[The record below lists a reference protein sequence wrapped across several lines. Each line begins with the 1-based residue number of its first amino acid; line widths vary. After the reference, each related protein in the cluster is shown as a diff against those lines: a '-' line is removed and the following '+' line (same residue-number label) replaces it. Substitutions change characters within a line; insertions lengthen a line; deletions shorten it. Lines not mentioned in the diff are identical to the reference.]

1 MITAPNSNQRNTM
14 PADKDALDVRRVDNK
29 ARLKDFIHL
38 PWSIYRNDPNW
49 VAPLLIEQKQRYS
62 SKNPF
67 FERARWQAWVAY
79 RKGKPVGRISAQID
93 PLHLERYAN
102 QTGHFGSLEA
112 ENDPAIFSA
121 LFQAAE
127 TWLVREG
134 MRQVTGPF
142 TLSINEEAG
151 LLIDGFDTPPRIM
164 MGHNLP
170 YYGAHIEANGFVAA
184 RDLLAYHQPPSY
196 EFSPTVKRLL
206 ARLSGRIH
214 LRHLNRKALDSELG
228 ILRHIF
234 NDAWS
239 ENWGF
244 VPFTEAEFREVGKA
258 MTLLLD
264 DDFVQIAEVDG
275 EPAAMIIG
283 LPDINQAIQDLNGRL
298 LPFGWL
304 KLLWRIKVRYPT
316 RARIPL
322 MGVLK
327 KYQHTRLGP
336 ALAFA
341 VTDAL
346 KQPFQ
351 RRGIEDVEMSWIL
364 ENNQGMRNIIEKLG
378 GVEYKRYRL
387 YEKQL
392 GNGTDK
398 GISD

>member
-1 MITAPNSNQRNTM
+1 M
-14 PADKDALDVRRVDNK
+14 PADKDDLDVRSVDNK
-29 ARLKDFIHL
+29 ARLKDFIHF
-38 PWSIYRNDPNW
+38 PWSVYRDDPNW

-62 SKNPF
+62 NKNPF
-67 FERARWQAWVAY
+67 FEHARWQGWVAY
-79 RKGKPVGRISAQID
+79 RDGKPVGRISAQID
-93 PLHLERYAN
+93 ELYLERYADR
-102 QTGHFGSLEA
+102 TGYFGSLEA
-112 ENDPAIFSA
+112 EDDPAVFSR
-121 LFQAAE
+121 LFQTAE
-127 TWLVREG
+127 AWLAQEG
-134 MRQVTGPF
+134 MSRVTGPF
-142 TLSINEEAG
+142 NLSINEEAG
-151 LLIDGFDTPPRIM
+151 LLVDGFDTPPRIM
-164 MGHNLP
+164 MGHNPP
-170 YYGAHIEANGFVAA
+170 YYGAHIEENGFKPAQ
-184 RDLLAYHQPPSY
+184 DLLAYHQPPNY
-196 EFSPTVKRLL
+196 EFSPTIKRLL
-206 ARLSGRIH
+206 ERSAGRIRM
-214 LRHLNRKALDSELG
+214 RHLNRKALDDELAT
-228 ILRHIF
+228 LRHIF

-298 LPFGWL
+298 LPLGWL

-346 KQPFQ
+346 KQPFI
-351 RRGIEDVEMSWIL
+351 RRGIEEVEMSWIL
-364 ENNQGMRNIIEKLG
+364 ENNQGMRNIIEQLG

-387 YEKQL
+387 YEKKL
-392 GNGTDK
+392 EE
-398 GISD
+398 

>member
-1 MITAPNSNQRNTM
+1 M
-14 PADKDALDVRRVDNK
+14 PADKDDLVVHSVDNK
-29 ARLKDFIHL
+29 ARLKDFIHF

-67 FERARWQAWVAY
+67 FEHARWQGWVAY
-79 RKGKPVGRISAQID
+79 RNGTPVGRISAQID
-93 PLHLERYAN
+93 QLHLERYAN
-102 QTGHFGSLEA
+102 RTGHFGSLEA
-112 ENDPAIFSA
+112 EDDPAVFA
-121 LFQAAE
+121 RLFQTAE
-127 TWLVREG
+127 AWLTKEG
-134 MRQVTGPF
+134 MSRVTGPF
-142 TLSINEEAG
+142 NLSINEEAG
-151 LLIDGFDTPPRIM
+151 LLVNGFNTPPRIM
-164 MGHNLP
+164 MGHNPP
-170 YYGAHIEANGFVAA
+170 YYGAHIEANGFKPA
-184 RDLLAYHQPPSY
+184 RDLLAYHQPPAY
-196 EFSPTVKRLL
+196 DFSPTVKRLMKRS
-206 ARLSGRIH
+206 AGRIRM
-214 LRHLNRKALDSELG
+214 RHLNRKALQDELA

-283 LPDINQAIQDLNGRL
+283 LPDINQAIQDLNGKL

-346 KQPFQ
+346 KQPFI

-364 ENNQGMRNIIEKLG
+364 ENNQAMRNIIEQLG
-378 GVEYKRYRL
+378 GVEYKRYRV

-392 GNGTDK
+392 GNSTD
-398 GISD
+398 

>member
-1 MITAPNSNQRNTM
+1 MISTPTPNPRDVM
-14 PADKDALDVRRVDNK
+14 PADKDALDVRPVDDD

-38 PWSIYRNDPNW
+38 PWSIYHNDPNW
-49 VAPLLIEQKQRYS
+49 VPPLLIEQKQRYS
-62 SKNPF
+62 RKNPF
-67 FERARWQAWVAY
+67 LEHARWQGWVAY
-79 RKGKPVGRISAQID
+79 RAGKPVGRISAQID
-93 PLHLERYAN
+93 PLYLERYTDR
-102 QTGHFGSLEA
+102 TGHFGSLEA
-112 ENDPAIFSA
+112 ENDPAIFTG

-127 TWLVREG
+127 AWLAREG
-134 MRQVTGPF
+134 MTHVTGPF

-164 MGHNLP
+164 MGHNP
-170 YYGAHIEANGFVAA
+170 PWYSAHIEACGFTPA

-196 EFSPTVKRLL
+196 EFSPKVKRLL
-206 ARLSGRIH
+206 ERLSGQIH
-214 LRHLNRKALDSELG
+214 IRQLNRKALDSELE

-244 VPFTEAEFREVGKA
+244 VPFTKAEFQEVGKA

-327 KYQHTRLGP
+327 KYHQTRLGP

-341 VTDAL
+341 VTEAL
-346 KQPFQ
+346 REPFV

-364 ENNQGMRNIIEKLG
+364 DNNQAMRNIIEQLG

-392 GNGTDK
+392 GSGTD
-398 GISD
+398 

>member
-1 MITAPNSNQRNTM
+1 M
-14 PADKDALDVRRVDNK
+14 PADKDDLDVRSVDNK
-29 ARLKDFIHL
+29 ARLKDFIYF
-38 PWSIYRNDPNW
+38 PWSVYRDDPNW

-62 SKNPF
+62 NKNPF
-67 FERARWQAWVAY
+67 FEHARWQGWVAY
-79 RKGKPVGRISAQID
+79 RDGKPVGRISAQID
-93 PLHLERYAN
+93 ELYLERYADR
-102 QTGHFGSLEA
+102 TGYFGSLEA
-112 ENDPAIFSA
+112 EDDPAVFSR
-121 LFQAAE
+121 LFKTAE
-127 TWLVREG
+127 AWLVQEG
-134 MRQVTGPF
+134 MSRVTGPF
-142 TLSINEEAG
+142 NLSINEEAG
-151 LLIDGFDTPPRIM
+151 LLVDGFDTPPRIM
-164 MGHNLP
+164 MGHNPP
-170 YYGAHIEANGFVAA
+170 YYGAHIEENGFKPAQ
-184 RDLLAYHQPPSY
+184 DLLAYHQPPTY
-196 EFSPTVKRLL
+196 EFSPIIKRLL
-206 ARLSGRIH
+206 DRSAGRIRM
-214 LRHLNRKALDSELG
+214 RHLNRKALDDELA

-322 MGVLK
+322 MGVLR

-346 KQPFQ
+346 KQPFI
-351 RRGIEDVEMSWIL
+351 RRGIEEVEMSWIL
-364 ENNQGMRNIIEKLG
+364 ENNQGMRNIIEQLG

-392 GNGTDK
+392 EK
-398 GISD
+398 

>member
-1 MITAPNSNQRNTM
+1 MISAPNTNQRNSM
-14 PADKDALDVRRVDNK
+14 QADKDDLDVRRVDNK

-38 PWSIYRNDPNW
+38 PWSVYRNDPNW

-67 FERARWQAWVAY
+67 FEHARWRGWVAY
-79 RKGKPVGRISAQID
+79 RHNKPVGRISAQID
-93 PLHLERYAN
+93 QLHLERYAD
-102 QTGHFGSLEA
+102 QTGYFGSLEA
-112 ENDPAIFSA
+112 EDDPAIFSG
-121 LFQAAE
+121 LFKAAE
-127 TWLVREG
+127 AWLVREG
-134 MRQVTGPF
+134 MSRVTGPF

-151 LLIDGFDTPPRIM
+151 LLVEGFDTPPCIM
-164 MGHNLP
+164 MGHNPP
-170 YYGAHIEANGFVAA
+170 YYGAHIEGNGFKPAQ
-184 RDLLAYHQPPSY
+184 DLLAYHQPPTY
-196 EFSPTVKRLL
+196 EFPPTIKRLL
-206 ARLSGRIH
+206 ERLSGRI
-214 LRHLNRKALDSELG
+214 RMRPLNRKALDDELA

-244 VPFTEAEFREVGKA
+244 VPLTEAEFREVGKA

-275 EPAAMIIG
+275 EPAAMIVG
-283 LPDINQAIQDLNGRL
+283 LPDINQAIRDLNGRL
-298 LPFGWL
+298 LPLGWL

-341 VTDAL
+341 VTEAL
-346 KQPFQ
+346 RSPFV
-351 RRGIEDVEMSWIL
+351 RRGIEEVEMSWIL
-364 ENNQGMRNIIEKLG
+364 ESNQAMRNIIEQLG

-392 GNGTDK
+392 GSHPD
-398 GISD
+398 

>member
-1 MITAPNSNQRNTM
+1 M
-14 PADKDALDVRRVDNK
+14 PADKDELEICRVDSK
-29 ARLKDFIHL
+29 ARLRDFIHL
-38 PWSIYRNDPNW
+38 PWKLYRDDPNW

-67 FERARWQAWVAY
+67 FEHARWRAWVAY
-79 RKGKPVGRISAQID
+79 RNGKPVGRISAQID
-93 PLHLERYAN
+93 QLYLERYPDR
-102 QTGHFGSLEA
+102 TGHFGSLEA
-112 ENDPAIFSA
+112 EDDPAIFPR
-121 LFQAAE
+121 LFKAAE
-127 TWLVREG
+127 TWLHEQG
-134 MRQVTGPF
+134 MSLVTGPF
-142 TLSINEEAG
+142 NLSINEEAG
-151 LLIDGFDTPPRIM
+151 LLVDGFDTPPRIM
-164 MGHNLP
+164 MGHNPP
-170 YYGAHIEANGFVAA
+170 YYGAHIEANGFKPA

-196 EFSPTVKRLL
+196 DFSPAIKRLL
-206 ARLSGRIH
+206 ERSSSRIQI
-214 LRHLNRKALDSELG
+214 RHLNRKALNEELA

-244 VPFTEAEFREVGKA
+244 VPFTEAEFKEVGKA

-283 LPDINQAIQDLNGRL
+283 LPDINQAIRDLNGRL
-298 LPFGWL
+298 FPLGWL

-316 RARIPL
+316 HARIPL

-327 KYQHTRLGP
+327 KHQNTRLGP

-341 VTDAL
+341 VTEAL
-346 KQPFQ
+346 RAPFV

-364 ENNQGMRNIIEKLG
+364 DNNQGMRNIIEQLG

-387 YEKQL
+387 YEKL
-392 GNGTDK
+392 
-398 GISD
+398 I

>member
-1 MITAPNSNQRNTM
+1 MVSYPHAT
-14 PADKDALDVRRVDNK
+14 
-29 ARLKDFIHL
+29 
-38 PWSIYRNDPNW
+38 Y
-49 VAPLLIEQKQRYS
+49 
-62 SKNPF
+62 
-67 FERARWQAWVAY
+67 
-79 RKGKPVGRISAQID
+79 
-93 PLHLERYAN
+93 
-102 QTGHFGSLEA
+102 
-112 ENDPAIFSA
+112 
-121 LFQAAE
+121 
-127 TWLVREG
+127 WLTTY
-134 MRQVTGPF
+134 Q
-142 TLSINEEAG
+142 
-151 LLIDGFDTPPRIM
+151 
-164 MGHNLP
+164 
-170 YYGAHIEANGFVAA
+170 
-184 RDLLAYHQPPSY
+184 
-196 EFSPTVKRLL
+196 FSPTVKRLL
-206 ARLSGRIH
+206 ERLSGQIH
-214 LRHLNRKALDSELG
+214 LRQLNRKALDSELE

-244 VPFTEAEFREVGKA
+244 VPFTKAEFQEVGKA

-298 LPFGWL
+298 LPFGWI

-327 KYQHTRLGP
+327 KYHQTRLGP

-341 VTDAL
+341 VTEAL
-346 KQPFQ
+346 RAPFV

-364 ENNQGMRNIIEKLG
+364 DNNQAMRNIIEQLG

-392 GNGTDK
+392 GGGAD
-398 GISD
+398 S

>member
-1 MITAPNSNQRNTM
+1 LPGMISAPNSNQRNPM
-14 PADKDALDVRRVDNK
+14 PTDRDALDIRRVDGK
-29 ARLKDFIHL
+29 VRLKDFIRL
-38 PWSIYRNDPNW
+38 PWSIYRDDPNW

-62 SKNPF
+62 NKNPF
-67 FERARWQAWVAY
+67 FEHARWQAWVAY
-79 RKGKPVGRISAQID
+79 RNGKPVGRISAQID
-93 PLHLERYAN
+93 QLYLERYPDR
-102 QTGHFGSLEA
+102 TGHFGSLEA
-112 ENDPAIFSA
+112 EDDPAVFSR
-121 LFQAAE
+121 LFATAE
-127 TWLVREG
+127 TWLLGEG
-134 MRQVTGPF
+134 MSLVTGPF
-142 TLSINEEAG
+142 NLSINEEAG
-151 LLIDGFDTPPRIM
+151 LLVDGFDTPPRIM
-164 MGHNLP
+164 MGHNPP
-170 YYGAHIEANGFVAA
+170 YYGTHIEANGFKPA

-196 EFSPTVKRLL
+196 EFSPSMQRLL
-206 ARLSGRIH
+206 ERLSGRINI
-214 LRHLNRKALDSELG
+214 RHLNRKALDDELA

-244 VPFTEAEFREVGKA
+244 VPFTEAEFKEVGKA

-298 LPFGWL
+298 FPLGWL

-316 RARIPL
+316 HARIPL

-327 KYQHTRLGP
+327 KYQNTRLGP

-341 VTDAL
+341 VTEAL
-346 KQPFQ
+346 RAPFV

-364 ENNQGMRNIIEKLG
+364 DNNRGMRNIIEQLG

-387 YEKQL
+387 YEKL
-392 GNGTDK
+392 L
-398 GISD
+398 

>member
-1 MITAPNSNQRNTM
+1 MQ
-14 PADKDALDVRRVDNK
+14 ADKDDLDVRCVDNK
-29 ARLKDFIHL
+29 ARLKDFIQL
-38 PWSIYRNDPNW
+38 PWSVYRNDPHW

-62 SKNPF
+62 RKNPF
-67 FERARWQAWVAY
+67 FDHARWRGWVAY
-79 RKGKPVGRISAQID
+79 RNNSPVGRISAQID
-93 PLHLERYAN
+93 QLFLDRYKDPV
-102 QTGHFGSLEA
+102 GYFGSLEA
-112 ENDPAIFSA
+112 EDDPAVFSA

-127 TWLVREG
+127 AWLANEG
-134 MRQVTGPF
+134 MSHVTGPF

-151 LLIDGFDTPPRIM
+151 LLVDGFDTPPCIM
-164 MGHNLP
+164 MGHNPP
-170 YYGAHIEANGFVAA
+170 YYGAHVEANGYTPA
-184 RDLLAYHQPPSY
+184 RDLLAYHQPPTY
-196 EFSPTVKRLL
+196 QFTPTVKRLL
-206 ARLSGRIH
+206 ERLSGRIR
-214 LRHLNRKALDSELG
+214 LRQLNRKKLDEELA

-283 LPDINQAIQDLNGRL
+283 LPDINQAIKDLNGRL
-298 LPFGWL
+298 LPLGWL
-304 KLLWRIKVRYPT
+304 KLLWRIKVRYPD

-341 VTDAL
+341 VTEAL
-346 KQPFQ
+346 RTPFI
-351 RRGIEDVEMSWIL
+351 RRGIKEVEMSWIL
-364 ENNQGMRNIIEKLG
+364 ENNQAMRNIIEKLG

-387 YEKQL
+387 YEKNL
-392 GNGTDK
+392 HD
-398 GISD
+398 

>member
-1 MITAPNSNQRNTM
+1 M
-14 PADKDALDVRRVDNK
+14 PADKDDLEVCSVDTK
-29 ARLKDFIHL
+29 DRLQDFIHL
-38 PWSIYRNDPNW
+38 PWKLYRDDPNW

-67 FERARWQAWVAY
+67 FEHARWQAWVAY
-79 RKGKPVGRISAQID
+79 RDGRPVGRISAQID
-93 PLHLERYAN
+93 RLYLERYPDR
-102 QTGHFGSLEA
+102 TGHFGSLEA
-112 ENDPAIFSA
+112 ENDPAIFSRLLDTA
-121 LFQAAE
+121 QA
-127 TWLVREG
+127 WLREQG
-134 MRQVTGPF
+134 MSLVTGPF
-142 TLSINEEAG
+142 NLSINEEAG
-151 LLIDGFDTPPRIM
+151 LLVDGFDTPPRIM
-164 MGHNLP
+164 MGHNP
-170 YYGAHIEANGFVAA
+170 PCYGAHIEANGFKPV

-196 EFSPTVKRLL
+196 EFSPAIKRLL
-206 ARLSGRIH
+206 ERSSGRINI
-214 LRHLNRKALDSELG
+214 RQLNRKALDEELAT
-228 ILRHIF
+228 LRHIF

-283 LPDINQAIQDLNGRL
+283 LPDINQAIRDLNGRL
-298 LPFGWL
+298 FPLGWL

-316 RARIPL
+316 HARIPL

-327 KYQHTRLGP
+327 KYQNTRLGP

-341 VTDAL
+341 VTEAL
-346 KQPFQ
+346 RAPFV

-364 ENNQGMRNIIEKLG
+364 DNNQGMRNIIEQLG

-387 YEKQL
+387 YEKTVQA
-392 GNGTDK
+392 
-398 GISD
+398 

>member
-1 MITAPNSNQRNTM
+1 M
-14 PADKDALDVRRVDNK
+14 PADKDDLDVRSVDNK
-29 ARLKDFIHL
+29 ARLKDFIHF
-38 PWSIYRNDPNW
+38 PWSVYRDDPNW

-62 SKNPF
+62 NKNPF
-67 FERARWQAWVAY
+67 FEHARWQGWVAY
-79 RKGKPVGRISAQID
+79 RDGKPVGRISAQID
-93 PLHLERYAN
+93 ELYLERYADR
-102 QTGHFGSLEA
+102 TGYFGSLEA
-112 ENDPAIFSA
+112 EDDPAVFSR
-121 LFQAAE
+121 LFQTAE
-127 TWLVREG
+127 AWLAQEG
-134 MRQVTGPF
+134 MSRVTGPF
-142 TLSINEEAG
+142 NLSINEEAG
-151 LLIDGFDTPPRIM
+151 LLVDGFDTPPRIM
-164 MGHNLP
+164 MGHNPP
-170 YYGAHIEANGFVAA
+170 YYGAHIEENGFKPAQ
-184 RDLLAYHQPPSY
+184 DLLAYHQPPNY
-196 EFSPTVKRLL
+196 EFSPTIKRLL
-206 ARLSGRIH
+206 ERSAGRIRM
-214 LRHLNRKALDSELG
+214 RHLNRKALDDELAT
-228 ILRHIF
+228 LRHIF

-298 LPFGWL
+298 LPLGWL

-346 KQPFQ
+346 KQPFI
-351 RRGIEDVEMSWIL
+351 RRGIEEVEMSWIL
-364 ENNQGMRNIIEKLG
+364 ENNQGMRNIIEQLG

-392 GNGTDK
+392 EE
-398 GISD
+398 